1 MKAVKINWQTSKK
14 MAWFMAVAIMT
25 MTVFI
30 GTVLCTDILNPS
42 YFDLERLTW
51 WFCMLS
57 FPVLVLLSGLYID
70 LAINHT
76 APVADKH
83 ASSKVGG

>member
-42 YFDLERLTW
+42 YFD
-51 WFCMLS
+51 
-57 FPVLVLLSGLYID
+57 
-70 LAINHT
+70 
-76 APVADKH
+76 
-83 ASSKVGG
+83 